1 MKLVFIFKAGVPVY
15 TKHIYEYIYIMNL
28 KQPLRYV
35 YNELL
40 SPYLP
45 CYRSEKNAVLA
56 ILISVLRVVSDHCLV
71 GIERESVFVIVR
83 YFSLYLNNKS
93 CFKTLKC

>member
-1 MKLVFIFKAGVPVY
+1 MKLVFILKAGVPVY

-45 CYRSEKNAVLA
+45 FYRSEKCCSRHFN
-56 ILISVLRVVSDHCLV
+56 
-71 GIERESVFVIVR
+71 
-83 YFSLYLNNKS
+83 
-93 CFKTLKC
+93 

>member
-1 MKLVFIFKAGVPVY
+1 MF
-15 TKHIYEYIYIMNL
+15 IMNCCPRTCPAIG
-28 KQPLRYV
+28 Q
-35 YNELL
+35 
-40 SPYLP
+40 
-45 CYRSEKNAVLA
+45 KNAVLA